1 MKRNIRP
8 LAVAMTVSLSV
19 LAFGCNPVVTDINA
33 TLDTKEVGENEVVVN
48 RNKDFQEVEIKE
60 VPDEST
66 ELAMADEETESD
78 TGVNQAELENK
89 DTKENNDASLSEEDK
104 DEKDT
109 DGDTDNEGDEDGED
123 GDNKEGEDGEE
134 GEDTEATP
142 VDVPNVEAPD
152 IPEEF
157 DPQFYAERNPD
168 VVAAVGDSPDALYKH
183 YIDYGQAEGRC
194 RNVAEQAL
202 IDEAPNP

>member
-1 MKRNIRP
+1 MKRNLGP
-8 LAVAMTVSLSV
+8 LAVVMTAGLTI

-33 TLDTKEVGENEVVVN
+33 TLDTKEAGENEVVVN

-66 ELAMADEETESD
+66 EVAMADDEIKEGTSD
-78 TGVNQAELENK
+78 NKEELEEK
-89 DTKENNDASLSEEDK
+89 DTKEDKDASLSEEDK

-109 DGDTDNEGDEDGED
+109 DGDTDNEGDEDED
-123 GDNKEGEDGEE
+123 GNEEGEE
-134 GEDTEATP
+134 GEEGDEETP
-142 VDVPNVEAPD
+142 ADVPNVEAPD

-157 DPQFYAERNPD
+157 DAQFYAERNPD

-194 RNVAEQAL
+194 RNAAEQAL